1 MDYRRNNLIMLFL
14 LVLIPSISFQDLYS
28 QLKEAVDTKNDYILP
43 KFPYTK
49 THKFEKIYCN
59 MYPDKFNCKNIGSSN
74 RGMFPDDFNLSDVFF
89 IKLSIRPVG
98 WENYNALNIAGLY
111 LRNKRPGKDDTTYE
125 YTFLDIE
132 LDYLIKRVY
141 FQNDALAAMHADV
154 MQFKLAFL
162 SLLEENLFLITDKIY
177 VNELTACNNFEGPY
191 YEASRRFFAD
201 VLYDLLEIEKNE
213 EVLKEIQKL
222 IIKIPDGYKR

>member
-1 MDYRRNNLIMLFL
+1 
-14 LVLIPSISFQDLYS
+14 
-28 QLKEAVDTKNDYILP
+28 

-49 THKFEKIYCN
+49 TQKFEKIYCN
-59 MYPDKFNCKNIGSSN
+59 MYPDKFNCKNIGSYS

-141 FQNDALAAMHADV
+141 FQNDALTAMHDDV
-154 MQFKLAFL
+154 VQFKLAFL
-162 SLLEENLFLITDKIY
+162 SLVEENLFLITDKIY
-177 VNELTACNNFEGPY
+177 VNELAACNNFKGPY
-191 YEASRRFFAD
+191 YEASRRFFTDA
-201 VLYDLLEIEKNE
+201 LHDLLEIEKNE
-213 EVLKEIQKL
+213 EVLNEINNL
-222 IIKIPDGYKR
+222 LNKISAK